1 MWGLADVIGLTS
13 FISREAAVAPTLK
26 ERRARF
32 ILARIDEI
40 LAWESNIERD
50 KDMHFVELLS
60 L

>member
-1 MWGLADVIGLTS
+1 VIGLTS